1 MNSLYHSF
9 KILQQLRFFM
19 ETVGK
24 NFGPLVEAGSLWL
37 EHDEVLLSEAQVAL
51 PIDRVIGPSPGNG
64 CPPCIL

>member
-1 MNSLYHSF
+1 
-9 KILQQLRFFM
+9 M

-51 PIDRVIGPSPGNG
+51 PIDRVVGPSPGNG
-64 CPPCIL
+64 GPPCVL